1 MADLDLSTKYISTEL
16 RRAEIIAR
24 GPPQPGK
31 DETVKTFDTFKFPA
45 YHEPEERW
53 PFLSDPILEKIRK
66 HGMYIYFWKIK
77 YHLLF
82 NTTLRMFFK
91 GF

>member
-66 HGMYIYFWKIK
+66 HGNYIFENLQI
-77 YHLLF
+77 LF
-82 NTTLRMFFK
+82 MLTEILSQNDF
-91 GF
+91 

>member
-1 MADLDLSTKYISTEL
+1 MADLDLSTKYISAEL
-16 RRAEIIAR
+16 RRAELIAR

-31 DETVKTFDTFKFPA
+31 DESLKTFDTFKFPA

-66 HGMYIYFWKIK
+66 HGKYIFEKLNIVYLSECF
-77 YHLLF
+77 
-82 NTTLRMFFK
+82 
-91 GF
+91 